1 MSVHVIADTAD
12 KRAVLQAM
20 LRERHAVTSELLG
33 ETSEG
38 CGEADAVIIEA
49 DLRSVDNIATLKQA
63 SAKLAHIRKRIFL
76 VDRHARLCV
85 VQAYALGATQVLG
98 TPVQQAGLL
107 AQLAV
112 SRPFEARS
120 DDALHGAREAAEAG
134 AIAIGSMFSAV
145 VSGKPVDVRG
155 AKYAAGGIADN
166 IAEGGLSGW
175 LETVRRHHEGTY
187 QHCLLVTGVA
197 ADFGLSLGLPRR
209 DMERLY
215 SAAIFHDIGKARI
228 PLAILDKPGQ
238 LDAEERALI
247 ETHPAAGWEAL
258 KRSPGI
264 SPEILDAV
272 RHHHEYLDGSGY
284 PDGLGAA
291 GIADIV
297 RILTIADIFSAL
309 IEHRAYRPTMPR
321 EQAYEIIQGMSGK
334 LEKPLVIAF
343 KDVALN
349 R

>member
-20 LRERHAVTSELLG
+20 LQDRHTVTSELLG
-33 ETSEG
+33 QTSDG
-38 CGEADAVIIEA
+38 CGEADAVVIEA
-49 DLRSVDNIATLKQA
+49 DLRSVENIATLKEA
-63 SAKLAHIRKRIFL
+63 SGKLAQIRKRIFL
-76 VDRHARLCV
+76 VDRQARLCV

-98 TPVQQAGLL
+98 TPVHQARLL
-107 AQLAV
+107 AQLAT
-112 SRPFEARS
+112 SRPCELHPN
-120 DDALHGAREAAEAG
+120 DALRGSRKAADAG

-155 AKYAAGGIADN
+155 ARDAAGGIADN
-166 IAEGGLSGW
+166 IAECGLSNW
-175 LETVRRHHEGTY
+175 LETVRQHHEGTY
-187 QHCLLVTGVA
+187 QHCLLVAGVA
-197 ADFGLSLGLPRR
+197 TDFGLSLGLARR

-247 ETHPAAGWEAL
+247 ETHPAAGWEIL

-284 PDGLGAA
+284 PDGLCAA
-291 GIADIV
+291 GITDIV
-297 RILTIADIFSAL
+297 RILTISDIFSAL
-309 IEHRAYRPTMPR
+309 IEHRPYRSTMPR
-321 EQAYEIIQGMSGK
+321 EQAYEIIQGMQGK
-334 LEKPLVIAF
+334 LERPLVVAF
-343 KDVALN
+343 RDVALN